1 MDNTIFDKRKR
12 NQKSNSWFNIIDAQ
26 KILAKMV
33 SAILKETN
41 DTRGILNRIVFQ
53 LETRINGQKLLIMQF
68 NENLI
73 EVEKGTL

>member
-1 MDNTIFDKRKR
+1 MTEEKK
-12 NQKSNSWFNIIDAQ
+12 NQKTNSCFNIIDS
-26 KILAKMV
+26 KKMLAKMV
-33 SAILKETN
+33 YAILKETN
-41 DTRGILNRIVFQ
+41 DTRGILNRIVFK

>member
-1 MDNTIFDKRKR
+1 M
-12 NQKSNSWFNIIDAQ
+12 
-26 KILAKMV
+26 LAKMV
-33 SAILKETN
+33 YAILKETS
-41 DTRGILNRIVFQ
+41 DTRGILKRIVFK